1 METNAASLDV
11 FLAEACTDLTRHGIR
26 VEELTLD
33 CIELGAASD
42 APLEE
47 IDPDGCEVIELPTEV
62 IIYDYPVH
70 TNWCEVVP
78 RRNNQPQKRPME
90 MKEVEDVRIAC

>member
-1 METNAASLDV
+1 METNAATLDA
-11 FLAEACTDLTRHGIR
+11 FLAEACTDLTRHGIQI
-26 VEELTLD
+26 EELTLD

-42 APLEE
+42 TPLEE

-78 RRNNQPQKRPME
+78 RRNNQPQKRPLE
-90 MKEVEDVRIAC
+90 MLFLEDVRSAC

>member
-42 APLEE
+42 ASLEE
-47 IDPDGCEVIELPTEV
+47 IDPEGCEVIELPTEV

-70 TNWCEVVP
+70 TNWCEVIP
-78 RRNNQPQKRPME
+78 RRNNQPQKRPLE

>member
-1 METNAASLDV
+1 METNAATLDA
-11 FLAEACTDLTRHGIR
+11 FLAEACTDLTRLGIQ

-47 IDPDGCEVIELPTEV
+47 IDPEGCEVIELPTEV

-78 RRNNQPQKRPME
+78 RRINQPQKRPIE
-90 MKEVEDVRIAC
+90 LKEVENVRIAC

>member
-1 METNAASLDV
+1 METNAATLDA
-11 FLAEACTDLTRHGIR
+11 FLAEACTDLTRHGIQI
-26 VEELTLD
+26 EELTLD

-47 IDPDGCEVIELPTEV
+47 IDPEGCEVIELPTEV

-70 TNWCEVVP
+70 TNWCEVIP

-90 MKEVEDVRIAC
+90 RKEVEDVRIAC

>member
-47 IDPDGCEVIELPTEV
+47 IDPEGCEVIELPTEV

-70 TNWCEVVP
+70 TNWCEVIP
-78 RRNNQPQKRPME
+78 RRNNQPQKRPLE

>member
-1 METNAASLDV
+1 METNAATLDA
-11 FLAEACTDLTRHGIR
+11 FLAEACTDLTRHGIQI
-26 VEELTLD
+26 EELTLD

-47 IDPDGCEVIELPTEV
+47 IDPEGCEVIELPTEV

-78 RRNNQPQKRPME
+78 RRINQPQKRPIE
-90 MKEVEDVRIAC
+90 LKEVENVRIAC

>member
-47 IDPDGCEVIELPTEV
+47 IDPEGCEVIELPTEV

-78 RRNNQPQKRPME
+78 RRINQPQKRPIE
-90 MKEVEDVRIAC
+90 LKEVENVRIAC

>member
-1 METNAASLDV
+1 METNAATLDA

-47 IDPDGCEVIELPTEV
+47 IDLEGCEVIELATEV
-62 IIYDYPVH
+62 VIYDYPVH
-70 TNWCEVVP
+70 TNWCEVIP

>member
-47 IDPDGCEVIELPTEV
+47 IDPEGCEVIELPTEV
-62 IIYDYPVH
+62 IIYDYPVR
-70 TNWCEVVP
+70 TNWCEVIP

>member
-1 METNAASLDV
+1 METNALTLDA
-11 FLAEACTDLTRHGIR
+11 FLAEACTDLRRHGIR

-47 IDPDGCEVIELPTEV
+47 IDPDGCEVIELQTEV
-62 IIYDYPVH
+62 IIFDYPVH

-78 RRNNQPQKRPME
+78 RRSNRTKRPME
-90 MKEVEDVRIAC
+90 TKEVEDVRIAC

>member
-1 METNAASLDV
+1 METNALTLDA
-11 FLAEACTDLTRHGIR
+11 FPAQACTDLTRHGIQ
-26 VEELTLD
+26 VEELTMD
-33 CIELGAASD
+33 CIELVAASD
-42 APLEE
+42 TQPQE

-70 TNWCEVVP
+70 TNWCEVIP
-78 RRNNQPQKRPME
+78 RRNNQPQKRPLE

>member
-1 METNAASLDV
+1 METNAATLDA
-11 FLAEACTDLTRHGIR
+11 FLAEACTDLTRHGIQI
-26 VEELTLD
+26 EELTLD

-47 IDPDGCEVIELPTEV
+47 IDPEGCEVIELPTEV

-78 RRNNQPQKRPME
+78 RRDNQPQKRPME

>member
-11 FLAEACTDLTRHGIR
+11 FLAEACTDLTRHGIQI
-26 VEELTLD
+26 EELTLD

-47 IDPDGCEVIELPTEV
+47 IDPEGCEVIELPTEV

-70 TNWCEVVP
+70 TNWCEVIP

>member
-1 METNAASLDV
+1 METNAATLDA
-11 FLAEACTDLTRHGIR
+11 FLAEACTDLTRHGIQI
-26 VEELTLD
+26 EELSLD
-33 CIELGAASD
+33 CIVLGAASD
-42 APLEE
+42 APLGE
-47 IDPDGCEVIELPTEV
+47 IDPEGCEGVELPTEV

-70 TNWCEVVP
+70 TNWCEVIP

>member
-70 TNWCEVVP
+70 TNWCEVIP
-78 RRNNQPQKRPME
+78 RRNNQPQKRPLA

>member
-47 IDPDGCEVIELPTEV
+47 IDPEGCEVIELPTEV

-70 TNWCEVVP
+70 TNWCEVIP

>member
-42 APLEE
+42 ASLEE
-47 IDPDGCEVIELPTEV
+47 IDPEGCEVIELPTEV
-62 IIYDYPVH
+62 IIYDYPVR
-70 TNWCEVVP
+70 TNWCEVIP
-78 RRNNQPQKRPME
+78 RRSNQPQKRPLE

>member
-1 METNAASLDV
+1 METNAATLDA
-11 FLAEACTDLTRHGIR
+11 FLAEACTDLTRLGIQ

-42 APLEE
+42 SPLEE

-78 RRNNQPQKRPME
+78 RRINQPQKRPIE
-90 MKEVEDVRIAC
+90 LKEVENVRIAC

>member
-47 IDPDGCEVIELPTEV
+47 IDPEGCEVIELPTEV

>member
-1 METNAASLDV
+1 METNASTLGG
-11 FLAEACTDLTRHGIR
+11 LPAEVCTDLARYGIQ
-26 VEELTLD
+26 VEELPVD
-33 CIELGAASD
+33 CIELDAATD
-42 APLEE
+42 TPHEE
-47 IDPDGCEVIELPTEV
+47 IDPEGCEVIELPTEV